1 MRRFRDASRI
11 RGSMCVMK
19 RTTLLVTLLI
29 SFLSLPALA
38 SAESRFQVRCKST
51 HVASVDPIVAPGRRS
66 EHEHEFF
73 GNRST
78 NKDSTYRSMQRGATR
93 CSTKD
98 DTAGYWTPTLFR
110 QNGSRVRAP
119 SLLIYYRGEQGEHT
133 RPFPRDL
140 RMISHRFKVGPDPA
154 NLIVKFPECWT
165 GERTDSRDH
174 MRHMAFATGKGCPA
188 THPVRVPAL
197 TEVFRYPVRSVAR
210 FHLSSGP
217 LSTGHADFW
226 NTWDQ
231 KALAELVARCLNR
244 KSEGCGRIDS

>member
-1 MRRFRDASRI
+1 MVV
-11 RGSMCVMK
+11 GS
-19 RTTLLVTLLI
+19 LI
-29 SFLSLPALA
+29 ALLSLPAVA
-38 SAESRFQVRCKST
+38 SSEPRFQVRCMST
-51 HVASVDPIVAPGRRS
+51 HVARADPIVAPGARS
-66 EHEHEFF
+66 AHEHEFF

-78 NKDSTYRSMQRGATR
+78 NKDSTYRSMRRGATL

-98 DTAGYWTPTLFR
+98 DTAGYWAPTLLR
-110 QNGSRVRAP
+110 QNGSRVRAQ

-133 RPFPRDL
+133 RPFPKDL
-140 RMISHRFKVGPDPA
+140 RIISHRFKVGPNPS

-165 GERTDSRDH
+165 GKRRDSRNH

-197 TEVFRYPVRSVAR
+197 TEVFRYPVASVAQ

-231 KALAELVARCLNR
+231 KALTDLVARCLNR
-244 KSEGCGRIDS
+244 TKRDCGRIDS